1 MKLLIFL
8 PILFLS
14 LASTSASVVQIYDS
28 EFEPFVNNFNTSSS
42 VVVLFF
48 EHSCPFC
55 VKVLPEYDRLSNL
68 VAKFLPSL
76 LFLRIDVEMFH
87 IFGSS
92 QRLSHVPTIR
102 LYRKGEK
109 TIDLTDFTALPLA
122 SSLLREFHVHILK
135 PKNEEELN
143 EFVEDFGN
151 LAIYYGKNSDK
162 IKLIKEY
169 LELHE
174 NIQIPVAVWEAGNK
188 WRSDKELL
196 ILRKN
201 ESEVVYFEGKW
212 EVKDL
217 RHFLKF
223 NAFPVVN
230 YFDHKLAQDF
240 FKEDYSLILGLS
252 RVNSKK
258 GEKMIDAFKDV
269 CGEYQRNIRCAV
281 VDTENEYFKTWS
293 EKLGISDDELPQ
305 VRVIKNNI
313 KIML

>member
-1 MKLLIFL
+1 MKV
-8 PILFLS
+8 LFLFSFLLLS
-14 LASTSASVVQIYDS
+14 LVSATVVQIYDS
-28 EFEPFVNNFNTSSS
+28 EFDHFVNNFNTSSS

-55 VKVLPEYDRLSNL
+55 VKVLPEYERLSTL
-68 VAKFLPSL
+68 VSKFLPSL

-92 QRLSHVPTIR
+92 QKLNHVPTIR

-122 SSLLREFHVHILK
+122 SFLLREFHIHILK
-135 PKNEEELN
+135 AKTEEELN
-143 EFVEDFGN
+143 ELVQDFGN
-151 LAIYYGKNSDK
+151 LAIYYGQSSDQL
-162 IKLIKEY
+162 KLLKEY

-174 NIQIPVAVWEAGNK
+174 NIQIPVAVWESGNK

-196 ILRKN
+196 ILRNN
-201 ESEVVYFEGKW
+201 ETEVVYFEGKW
-212 EVKDL
+212 EIKDL

-223 NAFPVVN
+223 NAFPLVN

-240 FKEDYSLILGLS
+240 FKEDYSLILGLI

-258 GEKMIDAFKDV
+258 GDKLIDTLKDV
-269 CGEYQRNIRCAV
+269 CGEYQRNLRCAV
-281 VDTENEYFKTWS
+281 VDTENEYYKTWV
-293 EKLGISDDELPQ
+293 EKLGIRDDELPQ
-305 VRVIKNNI
+305 VKESESR
-313 KIML
+313 